1 VKKRW
6 EREALTAALAAGLL
20 ASCQAKVVPDPV
32 SAGGTVSVCDGVV
45 YATTQIGNR
54 IYIGGDFRTVGT
66 DCGNASTLVTR
77 PFLVAVDA
85 ASGALDPGFQPAPNA
100 LVRALAPSSDGK
112 LLSGGRHSSFGGTA
126 ASALAKLD
134 PASGALVSGF
144 SPQVRN
150 GDVRSIAV
158 TSSRTYIAG
167 DFTSVDGTIRPN
179 VAAVENDGS
188 LDTTL
193 HPVLVN
199 ATDAVR
205 ARSVAVGGGRLYL
218 AGEFSSVNGTTR
230 YNFASFSLSTG
241 SLTSWNPDVR
251 ARGWDVALS
260 PDASM
265 AYVTTADG
273 TSGTCSGEH
282 EAVLALP
289 TNVSGVPPRRW
300 TSTIAPFCLWH
311 TGDVNTV
318 AANSNFVF
326 IGGHLAELGEGG
338 SLLRPSLAALRAS
351 DGAVLPF
358 EPNGAG
364 GAFGVL
370 DLAITPSGLLAGGD
384 FLTMGGT
391 PRPRFARFG
400 IGADAHGPTRPAAPR
415 VVERTP
421 GTLSVSW
428 DGARDTTDLNIT
440 YRVLRDGAE
449 TPVFTTLGPGVPALR
464 YSFVDTSV
472 AVGEQHRYRVVV
484 DDGGFTATGPDS
496 APVTV
501 TGATTP
507 YRTQVLGDGPGS
519 YWQLG
524 DPEGSATA
532 ADASGRGVHGVVLSG
547 ATFGAEGV
555 PQLGPDTALQLSGSA
570 PAVASPSSS
579 VGSNRYSVEAW
590 VKTSDSGGGK
600 FFGFGSSQS
609 EPSEMFDRHVWLGS
623 DGRLSFGNRQSNAI
637 RVVGGS
643 RSPVVNDGRWHHVVA
658 TLGYSGM
665 HLYVDGVQVD
675 ARTDTKRGQNYEGFW
690 RLGGDKLD
698 GWPGTSG
705 LDRYPSGRLDEVAIY
720 GYELP
725 ADAVAGHYR
734 AAVG

>member
-1 VKKRW
+1 
-6 EREALTAALAAGLL
+6 
-20 ASCQAKVVPDPV
+20 
-32 SAGGTVSVCDGVV
+32 
-45 YATTQIGNR
+45 
-54 IYIGGDFRTVGT
+54 
-66 DCGNASTLVTR
+66 
-77 PFLVAVDA
+77 
-85 ASGALDPGFQPAPNA
+85 
-100 LVRALAPSSDGK
+100 
-112 LLSGGRHSSFGGTA
+112 
-126 ASALAKLD
+126 
-134 PASGALVSGF
+134 
-144 SPQVRN
+144 
-150 GDVRSIAV
+150 
-158 TSSRTYIAG
+158 
-167 DFTSVDGTIRPN
+167 
-179 VAAVENDGS
+179 
-188 LDTTL
+188 
-193 HPVLVN
+193 
-199 ATDAVR
+199 
-205 ARSVAVGGGRLYL
+205 
-218 AGEFSSVNGTTR
+218 
-230 YNFASFSLSTG
+230 
-241 SLTSWNPDVR
+241 
-251 ARGWDVALS
+251 
-260 PDASM
+260 
-265 AYVTTADG
+265 
-273 TSGTCSGEH
+273 
-282 EAVLALP
+282 
-289 TNVSGVPPRRW
+289 
-300 TSTIAPFCLWH
+300 
-311 TGDVNTV
+311 
-318 AANSNFVF
+318 
-326 IGGHLAELGEGG
+326 
-338 SLLRPSLAALRAS
+338 
-351 DGAVLPF
+351 VLPF

-555 PQLGPDTALQLSGSA
+555 PRLGPDTALQLSGSA

-734 AAVG
+734 AAVGCPRRAARSADVDADLVDAALEGVAPGRLGPDGDLGVVGDAAEPHVVAGAGAVDGDGHLVVGLGAGELVPGAVAETAALDHRLARAVLVPEVAAGPGATVAGEELELVVAAVVTADALAHDVPRLRWRQGGEVHPPPEGDVRRPRVEIGGGRDPHDRIGPVEAVARALVPRLAQGHVPARAVVVANAVRGGDAGRLVEEPRSVATPGLTGGQEDTQCGQGHEEESSHGRNLRRTAT